1 MTAPAP
7 TNAQCAKHPE
17 RAAAATCDRCGTF
30 ACEACLSFPAA
41 GGQRLCASCVALTG
55 SGLPPLAPRAQL
67 ARVALLACGGLELV
81 EAATSLIPGDIGAA
95 LQGLAGLGYL
105 VSFIC
110 SAVVFCRWF
119 HLAVRHATALG
130 AHVGYTPA
138 GAVGSWFIPFV
149 NLVRPFQIAR
159 SMMQSGTDSRVGTW
173 QALWIVGN
181 VVGNISVRVDT
192 PAVSIAS
199 GLLMAGAAFAATRVV
214 EAITEANVARAEP
227 GGFALAA

>member
-1 MTAPAP
+1 MNFGSP
-7 TNAQCAKHPE
+7 N
-17 RAAAATCDRCGTF
+17 
-30 ACEACLSFPAA
+30 
-41 GGQRLCASCVALTG
+41 LCASCFALTG
-55 SGLPPLAPRAQL
+55 QGLPPLRPRAQL
-67 ARVALLACGGLELV
+67 AKMALLVCGGLELAQ
-81 EAATSLIPGDIGAA
+81 AATSLIPGDIGAV

-105 VSFIC
+105 VIFIG

-159 SMMQSGTDSRVGTW
+159 SMMSSGTDSKVGAW
-173 QALWIVGN
+173 QALWIIGN
-181 VVGNISVRVDT
+181 VAGNISVRVDT
-192 PAVSIAS
+192 PAVTIAS
-199 GLLMAGAAFAATRVV
+199 GLLMAGAAYAATQVV

-227 GGFALAA
+227 GAPALAA